1 MKPDPPLGLRME
13 ITDTGSLKIS
23 WSSPTLV
30 PFQLQYQVQYSENS
44 TKNMRNNTMGIFREK
59 RQPNQSFTEAN
70 PYIFSPIRALIT
82 YFVEEKSQ
90 SC

>member
-44 TKNMRNNTMGIFREK
+44 TKNMRKVSIF
-59 RQPNQSFTEAN
+59 
-70 PYIFSPIRALIT
+70 
-82 YFVEEKSQ
+82 
-90 SC
+90 